1 MGADMTPDM
10 IERSWGNARMA
21 GAESVEFSLGE
32 IEHLPVADNS
42 NIVAVAEGLPP
53 GDVMAA
59 AKAVLCVRVR
69 AVKG

>member
-1 MGADMTPDM
+1 
-10 IERSWGNARMA
+10 MA